1 MVRHRLDSVN
11 EFARQG
17 YNLRI
22 SCRVCNHV
30 VDASAIEMMG
40 ELHRRSVGLSI
51 ERLEERMKCQ
61 ACGWRGA
68 TITPVEANF

>member
-11 EFARQG
+11 DFARQG

-22 SCRVCNHV
+22 RCRVCDHV

-40 ELHRRSVGLSI
+40 ELHKRRLGFSI
-51 ERLEERMKCQ
+51 EKLEDNMKCR